1 MRLFLLTFLIC
12 NWCLSLPLQV
22 AADIEAQIDADKSLD
37 MPVIKKLSDRAI
49 NSALQLAAVELKKKG
64 KIIEADDMMMEW
76 KSIYGS
82 SLKYMG
88 RKIGDHKPLSQWLKE
103 KYDLI
108 EFVLGVEVCKKL
120 HLSDIKSLNH
130 GFPVVVKPCTFP
142 MDQVTGTRKD
152 EYKRHFCGG
161 PHGDDTYYGVIPVV
175 TYWAAYTGCTIGTM
189 GTGFVLVCGLA
200 GNTAE
205 KLIGMVAD
213 DLSDRLF
220 DRVCKPPYT

>member
-1 MRLFLLTFLIC
+1 MRLIITLLLAC
-12 NWCLSLPLQV
+12 NVSLALPLQV
-22 AADIEAQIDADKSLD
+22 AAEIEAQIDSDTSLD
-37 MPVIKKLSDRAI
+37 MPVIKRLSDRAI
-49 NSALQLAAVELKKKG
+49 DSAINLAAQELRKKG
-64 KIIEADDMMMEW
+64 KHAEAEDMLMEW

-88 RKIGDHKPLSQWLKE
+88 RQIGDHKPLSQWLKE

-108 EFVLGVEVCKKL
+108 EFVLGVDICKKM

-130 GFPVVVKPCTFP
+130 GFPVVVKPCSFP
-142 MDQVTGTRKD
+142 MDSVTGTRKD

-161 PHGDDTYYGVIPVV
+161 PQGADTYYGVIPVV
-175 TYWAAYTGCTIGTM
+175 TYWAAYGTCIGATM
-189 GTGFVLVCGLA
+189 GTGYVLVCGLA

-205 KLIGMVAD
+205 RLIGMVAD

-220 DRVCKPPYT
+220 DRVCK